1 MASAVCSADRTDGTD
16 DTAPP
21 PAAPGRSDTR
31 TLTVVSVAHGCS
43 HFFQLIVAPLFPWLK
58 LEFGLSYAELGLLMT
73 VFFTVSGFG
82 QAGAGFLV
90 DRIGAVPV
98 MLASLAAFVLA
109 AAALALAPGYA
120 MLMLGCAL
128 AGLGNAS
135 FHPVDYSILNA
146 RIAPARLARA
156 YAVHGVVGN
165 LGWALA
171 PVFLVGL
178 TGLANWRVAIAA
190 AGALAAAILVLVWRH
205 RALLAGAPVG
215 LLGLAHASPRSAAA
229 TAAAEPV
236 FAFLRLPAVWM
247 SFVFFFTLAIAFG
260 GLQTF
265 GPEAARLL
273 HGVDPAW
280 AALCL
285 TAYMLASAAGT
296 LTGGW
301 LAGDPSRA
309 ESVVATGFGVAVV
322 VSLVLALATL
332 PGWAV
337 PALFALM
344 GFGSGTAGPARDLLV
359 RRASPPG
366 ATGRVYGLVYSG
378 LDAGMAIAP
387 AVFGWMMD
395 HRMPGG
401 VWLGIALFQVL
412 LIANALSVARV
423 GRAVLRPA

>member
-1 MASAVCSADRTDGTD
+1 MAAVSLSADDAGTPLA
-16 DTAPP
+16 T
-21 PAAPGRSDTR
+21 PGRGDAR
-31 TLTVVSVAHGCS
+31 TLTVVSIAHGCS
-43 HFFQLIVAPLFPWLK
+43 HFFHLIVAPLFPWLK
-58 LEFGLSYAELGLLMT
+58 VEFGLSYAELGLLMT
-73 VFFTVSGFG
+73 VFFVVSGVG

-90 DRIGAVPV
+90 DRIGAVPM
-98 MLASLAAFVLA
+98 MLASLLAFVLA
-109 AAALALAPGYA
+109 SATLALAPGYA
-120 MLMLGCAL
+120 MLMLGCMF

-156 YAVHGVVGN
+156 YAIHSVAGN

-190 AGALAAAILVLVWRH
+190 AGALAAVILIMVWRH
-205 RALLAGAPVG
+205 RSLLAGAPVDR
-215 LLGLAHASPRSAAA
+215 LGLAHTAPGDTTAPTSASASVS
-229 TAAAEPV
+229 AEPAL
-236 FAFLRLPAVWM
+236 AFLRLPAVWM
-247 SFVFFFTLAIAFG
+247 SFVFFFTLAISFG

-273 HGVDPAW
+273 HGVAPAW
-280 AALCL
+280 VALCL
-285 TAYMLASAAGT
+285 TAYMLASAVGT
-296 LTGGW
+296 LAGGW
-301 LAGDPSRA
+301 LAGDPARA
-309 ESVVATGFGVAVV
+309 ESVVAVGFGFAACM
-322 VSLVLALATL
+322 SLVLALVAL

-337 PALFALM
+337 PTLFALM

-401 VWLGIALFQVL
+401 VWLGIALFQGL
-412 LIANALSVARV
+412 LIANALSVARA
-423 GRAVLRPA
+423 GQRTLRPA